1 MFPICHSDGEIP
13 PDTSRLPSLL
23 RSQSPCGGDS
33 NFYRTSCCSSIREP
47 AGLGEYGYW
56 YLSLLRNAVVRK
68 DQARRIH
75 ERGGSSCQ
83 GIPAGSKRAVNAPDP
98 IFRKNSEAKELL
110 LGRRLFASSTH
121 VAQAGSRCWVDLG
134 AKHAC
139 YNIAPIQF
147 DRFALALLQVS
158 SLRYILNSRP

>member
-1 MFPICHSDGEIP
+1 MFPICHRDGEIP

-33 NFYRTSCCSSIREP
+33 NFYRSSCCSSIREP

-98 IFRKNSEAKELL
+98 ISVKTRKQRSC
-110 LGRRLFASSTH
+110 FW
-121 VAQAGSRCWVDLG
+121 AGVCS
-134 AKHAC
+134 
-139 YNIAPIQF
+139 
-147 DRFALALLQVS
+147 LAV
-158 SLRYILNSRP
+158 RTWRKPVP